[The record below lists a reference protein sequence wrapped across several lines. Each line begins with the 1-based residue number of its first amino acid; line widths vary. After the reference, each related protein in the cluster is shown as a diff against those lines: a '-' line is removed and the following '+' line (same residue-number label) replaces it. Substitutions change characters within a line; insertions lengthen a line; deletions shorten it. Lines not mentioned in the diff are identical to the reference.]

1 MEKEILLRKWRCG
14 LATAWGK
21 QKENIH
27 FGAQIDVLSGSRNS
41 VREFQATGV
50 IENHFGEEVQIALN
64 YNYLIDPIKSISSDE
79 LTFEFTEPL
88 KAITLRPE
96 PAEDYFHIIMPMQMA

>member
-1 MEKEILLRKWRCG
+1 MLEKKVNRIIFKIDSENLTIYSPESEIG
-14 LATAWGK
+14 TAD
-21 QKENIH
+21 EI
-27 FGAQIDVLSGSRNS
+27 IPCRYD
-41 VREFQATGV
+41 
-50 IENHFGEEVQIALN
+50 GEEVQIALN

-96 PAEDYFHIIMPMQMA
+96 PAEDYFHIIMPMSITN